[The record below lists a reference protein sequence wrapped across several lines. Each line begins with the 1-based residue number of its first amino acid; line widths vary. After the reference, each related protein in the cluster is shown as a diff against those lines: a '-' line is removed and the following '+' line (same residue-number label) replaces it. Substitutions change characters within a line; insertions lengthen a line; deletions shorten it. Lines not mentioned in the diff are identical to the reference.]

1 MLGEAAWC
9 VQETYRGK
17 GVSGEG
23 TPSNECLDGVNDA
36 AACARHHI
44 HCAHTVRL
52 GGANAMCGAKGL
64 ACESSQLLVEHR
76 NCSEIRSRPHLTRPS
91 RSLYFH
97 GCGSCALNSDPRCG
111 PRRRAHS
118 ADHETVNSGPHRML
132 LSTCWL
138 FHLSVFENPPLL
150 YPYTC
155 QLPLTWACASAA
167 AVTGRIPCAVRGVLS
182 VTVAGVGASLS
193 PSLSVRYTIALRQ
206 DTVCD

>member
-1 MLGEAAWC
+1 MACTSIHARRQTRIMRVLGEAAWC

-118 ADHETVNSGPHRML
+118 ADHETVNSGLHA
-132 LSTCWL
+132 SHVA
-138 FHLSVFENPPLL
+138 FHLLAF
-150 YPYTC
+150 
-155 QLPLTWACASAA
+155 
-167 AVTGRIPCAVRGVLS
+167 
-182 VTVAGVGASLS
+182 
-193 PSLSVRYTIALRQ
+193 
-206 DTVCD
+206 